1 MSGWNSSKSLFLVL
15 LLLFLVC
22 LPIFCSDTQVVITQN
37 ELNELENTLRIA
49 DEQLTQSKTEITNLN
64 NLLNGQGKE
73 LTMLKT
79 ELDKALTLLKKSE
92 NEIRFDWL
100 KLVLVGVGA
109 CAVGC
114 VIGFVVRG
122 SK

>member
-1 MSGWNSSKSLFLVL
+1 MNGLNFSKSLFLVL

-22 LPIFCSDTQVVITQN
+22 LPIFCSDTQVVITEN
-37 ELNELENTLRIA
+37 ELNELESTLRTA
-49 DEQLTQSKTEITNLN
+49 DKQLTQSKTEIMNLN
-64 NLLNGQGKE
+64 NLLNEQSKE
-73 LTMLKT
+73 LTTLKT

-100 KLVLVGVGA
+100 KLVLVGIGS

-114 VIGFVVRG
+114 VIGYIVRG